1 MIDDRWNNG
10 GFIDQI
16 VLERLRRVLVGMG
29 TNRERAAQQ
38 TPQEML
44 DGPKVTI
51 MNHYSASDGDIFPYY
66 FRKYG
71 LGKLVG
77 TRTWGGVRGI
87 RGNWTLLDGG
97 SITIPEHSLYGL
109 DGKWVIENHGV
120 DPDVEVE
127 DVPGEFLTDHD
138 IQLETAVRMMTD
150 ALARTPHAVVPP
162 PPPMPAYPADGVVQ
176 PASR

>member
-1 MIDDRWNNG
+1 
-10 GFIDQI
+10 
-16 VLERLRRVLVGMG
+16 
-29 TNRERAAQQ
+29 
-38 TPQEML
+38 ML

-71 LGKLVG
+71 LGKLIG

-120 DPDVEVE
+120 DPDITIE
-127 DVPGEFLTDHD
+127 DDPAD
-138 IQLETAVRMMTD
+138 IMEDKDVQLDAAVKYLMD
-150 ALARTPHAVVPP
+150 KLATNPHTLPP
-162 PPPMPAYPADGVVQ
+162 APSLIPAYPPQ
-176 PASR
+176 